1 MANNR
6 FPCGSEMG
14 LDALFSATSGGISS
28 SAGRN
33 GLSSSANG
41 AGAGL
46 SFGIATAGLT
56 EAEKECSLPV
66 ISSAGV
72 GLKPAK
78 TTTQAKTFRN
88 ALAQA
93 LVCAIERNW
102 KSGTGTSPVFLRC
115 PSTYS
120 NLALTDH
127 FSSSLRHIASA
138 EDITIPSLFLMA
150 SAVAS

>member
-14 LDALFSATSGGISS
+14 LDGLLSATSGGISS

-33 GLSSSANG
+33 GLSSDKSG
-41 AGAGL
+41 AVGL
-46 SFGIATAGLT
+46 SFGITTAGLT